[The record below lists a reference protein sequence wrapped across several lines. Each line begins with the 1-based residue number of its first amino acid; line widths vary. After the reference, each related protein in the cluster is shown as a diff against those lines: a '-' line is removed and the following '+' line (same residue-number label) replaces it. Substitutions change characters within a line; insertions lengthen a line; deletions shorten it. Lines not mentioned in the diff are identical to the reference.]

1 MNIST
6 GDINTIKLFNK
17 NAYGKGYL
25 MLKQTTDR
33 QTVRFLT
40 KLQKITLN

>member
-17 NAYGKGYL
+17 NAYGKGNL
-25 MLKQTTDR
+25 MLKQITDR